1 MNGQALGRAAVH
13 SAEAAHLLRQGLHNQ
28 AEQCLKQ
35 AITLDPGNPQ
45 WHLELARLQRL
56 HDPYLAKAAYEAAQ
70 SLGSP
75 NAIFEASALY
85 AEANSIEYLPPQAL
99 WHVDRLDIG
108 AKLLFAR
115 DYLGASSV
123 RMTDT
128 FGLYRKHIL
137 QRTQGREPE
146 SLTKTSLADYERC
159 FMALI
164 DAIKAA
170 GFKDEFAIPVDADGR
185 ILNGAHRLSAALALQ
200 LDRVPVVRIP
210 YPWKGLE
217 WGMAW
222 FLNQAFMP
230 AEINQLLQLWI
241 HAHPE
246 QTGLLIIE
254 HDGTGVPNELMLEL
268 KQQFSMLAWRDLHTA
283 VPQPPCFS
291 GDGSPL
297 PQGPWRY
304 VLLDKNEHALHTF
317 SDRQNEKHA
326 PHLHCRAIVG
336 DVCRTW
342 SSSLLD
348 EAIVS
353 SWHPK
358 CAHNPDNT
366 SAIAAWTRYSLPSVS
381 AC

>member
-1 MNGQALGRAAVH
+1 MSGQAQESAAVH
-13 SAEAAHLLRQGLHNQ
+13 SGEAAHLLRQGLHNQ

-115 DYLGASSV
+115 DYLGSSSV

-164 DAIKAA
+164 ESIKAED
-170 GFKDEFAIPVDADGR
+170 FKDEFAIPVDSEGK

-200 LDRVPVVRIP
+200 LDRVPVIRMP
-210 YPWKGLE
+210 HPWKGLE
-217 WGMAW
+217 WDMAW
-222 FLNQAFMP
+222 FLNQTFTP
-230 AEINQLLQLWI
+230 AEINQLLLLWI
-241 HAHPE
+241 QAHPD
-246 QTGLLIIE
+246 QAGLLIIE
-254 HDGTGVPNELMLEL
+254 YDGTGVPNELMLEL
-268 KQQFSMLAWRDLHTA
+268 KQQFSMLAWRDLHPA
-283 VPQPPCFS
+283 IPLSPFFPEDS
-291 GDGSPL
+291 SPL

-304 VLLDKNEHALHTF
+304 ILLDANEHTLHAF
-317 SDRQNEKHA
+317 SARQNEQNA
-326 PHLHCRAIVG
+326 PRLHCQAIFG
-336 DVCRTW
+336 DVCRAWT
-342 SSSLLD
+342 SSLLD

-358 CAHNPDNT
+358 CAHNPGNM
-366 SAIAAWTRYSLPSVS
+366 SAIAAWTRYSLSPVS